1 MLTFLFA
8 NLIYNCNPFYTTIF
22 IIGAGSL
29 IFSNTMSPIIGQFF
43 AYIWMEFIMGIKPGS
58 VIRTGERTAKVVTK
72 VVLFWI
78 ECIDIDIPQ
87 PLTFTPVQFGKY
99 SFNNK
104 NYQR

>member
-1 MLTFLFA
+1 VFKQKFRDFKA
-8 NLIYNCNPFYTTIF
+8 GWVVNCEL
-22 IIGAGSL
+22 G
-29 IFSNTMSPIIGQFF
+29 
-43 AYIWMEFIMGIKPGS
+43 
-58 VIRTGERTAKVVTK
+58 VIHTGERTAKVVTK